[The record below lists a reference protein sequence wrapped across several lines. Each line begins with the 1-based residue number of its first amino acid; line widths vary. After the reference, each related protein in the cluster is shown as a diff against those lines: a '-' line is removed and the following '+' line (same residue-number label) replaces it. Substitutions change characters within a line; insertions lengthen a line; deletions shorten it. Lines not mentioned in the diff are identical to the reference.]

1 MEQFLLFL
9 LQMLIVLVK
18 MEQLILEVVEEQVN
32 VETHLEDQV
41 DQVDLELF

>member
-1 MEQFLLFL
+1 MEQVQILE
-9 LQMLIVLVK
+9 LQILIVLVK

-32 VETHLEDQV
+32 VEMRMEDQV